1 MSETLPFPDT
11 AVGSAATAEP
21 PAVLRA
27 ALMRHVPFSA
37 MSLAQV
43 GQFVEAARPLHFRA
57 GDVVLQPA
65 DGPVQ
70 ALLFVRDG
78 SITGRHGMADSAGPF
93 EYVAGDI
100 FPVGAVLGQRAVTAT
115 YTANDDSLCLALPAA
130 EVQRLAATSP
140 VFADFLNRRVMHYL
154 ALSQRALQQGAAAH
168 ALDARL
174 SSLPHRQPLACSAS
188 TPLVEAL
195 AAMHARRVGSVLVLD
210 TAQAPLGILT
220 RHDIL
225 GRVTLPQ
232 RALDTPIGEV
242 MSTPV
247 HALTVGHTLQD
258 AALAMARHG
267 IRHLPVTEA
276 GRVVNIVS
284 ERDLFA
290 LQRLSLK
297 QLSTQIR
304 AAADADALR
313 HLAGEIRSLAR
324 NLLAQG
330 VQARQTTE
338 LISHLND
345 LLTERLVQL
354 VAARRGMD
362 LAQACWLAFGSEGRG
377 EQTVATDQDNGLVF
391 HSRDPATDR
400 LQWLALAREVND
412 ALDACGYPLC
422 KGLVMAS
429 NPECCL
435 TPDEWRAR
443 FAHWIE
449 HGAPE
454 DLLKASIY
462 FDLRPLCGN
471 LTLAQPLQAMPAQ
484 EAARVPRF
492 LKQLAGNTLR
502 YRVPLNW
509 RGALETQAVEGHD
522 MLDLKLHGTAIF
534 VDAAR
539 LFALAQG
546 LPLLGTRERL
556 EGAAPGMHVAAHESE
571 AWVSAFEFLQGLRL
585 RAQLADG
592 HASAAPAAN
601 PNLIDVAT
609 LNDIDRRILKEAV
622 RVARRLLQR
631 VELDY
636 GR

>member
-1 MSETLPFPDT
+1 MNIQRSPPEAAAPGARDALPEEV
-11 AVGSAATAEP
+11 ACHA
-21 PAVLRA
+21 
-27 ALMRHVPFSA
+27 PFA
-37 MSLAQV
+37 QMTVAQV
-43 GQFVEAARPLHFRA
+43 VQFIAAARPVQYAA
-57 GDVVLQPA
+57 GSVVLQPA

-70 ALLFVRDG
+70 ALLLVLAGR
-78 SITGRHGMADSAGPF
+78 ITGRSGMADTAGPF
-93 EYVAGDI
+93 EYAPGDL
-100 FPVGAVLGQRAVTAT
+100 FPVGALLGERAVTAT
-115 YTANDDSLCLALPAA
+115 YTADEDSRCLSLPATD
-130 EVQRLAATSP
+130 VLRLAAASP
-140 VFADFLNRRVMHYL
+140 AFADFLNRRVMRFL
-154 ALSQRALQQGAAAH
+154 TLTQRALQRSGATQT
-168 ALDARL
+168 LDARL
-174 SSLPHRQPLACSAS
+174 STLPAKQALACGPA
-188 TPLVEAL
+188 TPLKQALEA
-195 AAMHARRVGSVLVLD
+195 MQERGVGSMLVVDD
-210 TAQAPLGILT
+210 TQAPLGILT

-232 RALDTPIGEV
+232 RPLHAPIAEV
-242 MSTPV
+242 MSTPI
-247 HALTVGHTLQD
+247 HALSSEHTLQD

-267 IRHLPVTEA
+267 IRHLPVTEG
-276 GRVVNIVS
+276 GRVVSIVS

-290 LQRLSLK
+290 LQRLSLTH
-297 QLSTQIR
+297 LSTHLR
-304 AAADADALR
+304 AAPDIDALR
-313 HLAGEIRSLAR
+313 HLAREIRDFAR
-324 NLLAQG
+324 NLLGQG

-345 LLTERLVQL
+345 VLTERLVRM
-354 VAARRGMD
+354 VAAQRGMD
-362 LAQACWLAFGSEGRG
+362 LGQACWLAFGSEGRG

-391 HSRDPATDR
+391 ASSHPAEDR
-400 LQWLALAREVND
+400 PRWLALAREVNE

-422 KGLVMAS
+422 KGQVMAS

-435 TPDEWRAR
+435 TSDEWRTR

-471 LTLAQPLQAMPAQ
+471 AVLAQELQAMPAR
-484 EAARVPRF
+484 EAAKVPRF
-492 LKQLAGNTLR
+492 LKQMAGNALR

-509 RGALETQAVEGHD
+509 RGALETQTLDGRE

-546 LPLLGTRERL
+546 LPALGTRARL
-556 EGAAPGMHVAAHESE
+556 EAAAPGMRVAARESE

-585 RAQLADG
+585 QAQVTTAEG
-592 HASAAPAAN
+592 AAPAAGN
-601 PNLIDVAT
+601 PNLIDVDT
-609 LNDIDRRILKEAV
+609 LDDIERSILKESM

-631 VELDY
+631 IELDY

>member
-1 MSETLPFPDT
+1 MSETPSNPD
-11 AVGSAATAEP
+11 AAEAC
-21 PAVLRA
+21 A
-27 ALMRHVPFSA
+27 ALAALGAELARHAPFSV
-37 MSLAQV
+37 MSPAQV
-43 GQFVEAARPLHFRA
+43 AQFIEAARPLQFRR
-57 GDVVLQPA
+57 GEVVLQPA

-70 ALLFVRDG
+70 TLLLMREG
-78 SITGRHGMADSAGPF
+78 RITGRRGMADSAGPF
-93 EYVAGDI
+93 EYVAGDL
-100 FPVGAVLGQRAVTAT
+100 FPVGALLGQRAVTAT
-115 YTANDDSLCLALPAA
+115 YTANDDSVCLALPAA
-130 EVQRLAATSP
+130 EVQRLAAASP
-140 VFADFLNRRVMHYL
+140 AFADFLNRRVMDFL
-154 ALSQRALQQGAAAH
+154 TLSQRALQRSGAAH
-168 ALDARL
+168 TLDARL
-174 SSLPHRQPLACSAS
+174 SSLPRKEPLACSPA
-188 TPLVEAL
+188 TPLAQAL
-195 AAMHARRVGSVLVLD
+195 AAMHERGTGSVLVLD
-210 TAQAPLGILT
+210 AALAPVGILT

-232 RALDTPIGEV
+232 RALTTPIAEV
-242 MSTPV
+242 MSSPV
-247 HALTVGHTLQD
+247 QSLTTEHTLQD
-258 AALAMARHG
+258 AALVMARHG

-290 LQRLSLK
+290 LQRLSLR
-297 QLSTQIR
+297 QLSAQIR
-304 AAADADALR
+304 AAPDVDTLR
-313 HLAGEIRSLAR
+313 HLAGEIRAFAR
-324 NLLAQG
+324 NLLDQG

-345 LLTERLVQL
+345 VLTERLVLL
-354 VAARRGMD
+354 VAAQRGMD
-362 LAQACWLAFGSEGRG
+362 LGQASWLAFGSEGRG

-391 HSRDPATDR
+391 ASHDPDTDR
-400 LQWLALAREVND
+400 PRWLALAREVND

-422 KGLVMAS
+422 KGRVMAS

-435 TPDEWRAR
+435 TPDEWCAR

-471 LTLAQPLQAMPAQ
+471 ASLAQALQAMPAR

-509 RGALETQAVEGHD
+509 RGAIETQTVDSRE

-539 LFALAQG
+539 VFALAQG
-546 LPLLGTRERL
+546 LPVLGTRARL
-556 EGAAPGMHVAAHESE
+556 EAAAPGMHVAPRESE

-585 RAQLADG
+585 RAQVAETPAG
-592 HASAAPAAN
+592 ASAPGH
-601 PNLIDVAT
+601 PNLIDVGT
-609 LNDIDRRILKEAV
+609 LDDIERSILKEAL

-631 VELDY
+631 IELDY

>member
-1 MSETLPFPDT
+1 MSESPPLPDAAAARATL
-11 AVGSAATAEP
+11 AGQGAEL
-21 PAVLRA
+21 A
-27 ALMRHVPFSA
+27 RHAPFSA
-37 MSLAQV
+37 MSLSQV
-43 GQFVEAARPLHFRA
+43 GQFIEAARPLPFRR

-70 ALLFVRDG
+70 ALLLVREG
-78 SITGRHGMADSAGPF
+78 SITGRSGMADTAGPF
-93 EYVAGDI
+93 EYVAGDL
-100 FPVGAVLGQRAVTAT
+100 FPVGAVLGERAVTAT
-115 YTANDDSLCLALPAA
+115 YTANDDGLCLALPTA
-130 EVQRLAATSP
+130 EVQRLAAASP
-140 VFADFLNRRVMHYL
+140 AFADFLNRRVMDFL
-154 ALSQRALQQGAAAH
+154 ALSQRALQRSGAAH
-168 ALDARL
+168 TLDARL
-174 SSLPHRQPLACSAS
+174 SSLPRKQPLACSPT
-188 TPLVEAL
+188 TPLAQAL
-195 AAMHARRVGSVLVLD
+195 AAMHERRVGSVLVLD
-210 TAQAPLGILT
+210 AAQAPLGILT

-232 RALDTPIGEV
+232 RALTTPIAEV
-242 MSTPV
+242 MSAPLQT
-247 HALTVGHTLQD
+247 LTTEHTLQD

-267 IRHLPVTEA
+267 IRHLPVTEG
-276 GRVVNIVS
+276 GRVVNVVS

-304 AAADADALR
+304 AAGDVDTLR
-313 HLAGEIRSLAR
+313 HLAGEIRGFAR
-324 NLLAQG
+324 NLLGQG

-345 LLTERLVQL
+345 VLTERLVL
-354 VAARRGMD
+354 MVAARRGLDMG
-362 LAQACWLAFGSEGRG
+362 QACWLAFGSEGRG

-391 HSRDPATDR
+391 ASRDPATDR
-400 LQWLALAREVND
+400 PQWLALALEVNE

-422 KGLVMAS
+422 KGQVMAS

-462 FDLRPLCGN
+462 FDLRPLCGDAS
-471 LTLAQPLQAMPAQ
+471 LAQALQAMPAR
-484 EAARVPRF
+484 EASRVPRF
-492 LKQLAGNTLR
+492 LKQLAGNALR

-509 RGALETQAVEGHD
+509 RGALETQTVNGRE

-546 LPLLGTRERL
+546 LPVLGTRARL
-556 EGAAPGMHVAAHESE
+556 EAAAPGMRVAARESE

-585 RAQLADG
+585 QVQVAETG
-592 HASAAPAAN
+592 APPAGNA
-601 PNLIDVAT
+601 NLIDVGT
-609 LNDIDRRILKEAV
+609 LDDIERSVLKEAM

-631 VELDY
+631 IELDY

>member
-1 MSETLPFPDT
+1 MSETPSLPE
-11 AVGSAATAEP
+11 AAAAP
-21 PAVLRA
+21 A
-27 ALMRHVPFSA
+27 ALAGLGAELARHAPFSA
-37 MSLAQV
+37 MSPAQV
-43 GQFVEAARPLHFRA
+43 GQFIAAAQPLQFQR

-70 ALLFVRDG
+70 ALLLVREG
-78 SITGRHGMADSAGPF
+78 SITGSHGMADTAGPF
-93 EYVAGDI
+93 EYVEGDL

-115 YTANDDSLCLALPAA
+115 YVANDDSRCLALPAA
-130 EVQRLAATSP
+130 EVQRLAAASP
-140 VFADFLNRRVMHYL
+140 AFADFLNRRVMDFL
-154 ALSQRALQQGAAAH
+154 ALSRRALQRSAAAH
-168 ALDARL
+168 TLDARL
-174 SSLPHRQPLACSAS
+174 SSLPRKQPLACSPATS
-188 TPLVEAL
+188 LAQAL
-195 AAMHARRVGSVLVLD
+195 AAMHERGVGSMLVLD
-210 TAQAPLGILT
+210 AAAAPLGILT

-232 RALDTPIGEV
+232 RALTTPIAEV
-242 MSTPV
+242 MSTPLQTLST
-247 HALTVGHTLQD
+247 AHTLQD

-267 IRHLPVTEA
+267 IRHLPVTEG
-276 GRVVNIVS
+276 GRVVNVVS

-290 LQRLSLK
+290 LQRLSLT

-304 AAADADALR
+304 SAPDIDALR
-313 HLAGEIRSLAR
+313 HLAGEIRAYAR
-324 NLLAQG
+324 NLLGQG

-345 LLTERLVQL
+345 LLTDRLVL
-354 VAARRGMD
+354 MVAARRGMD
-362 LAQACWLAFGSEGRG
+362 MGQACWLAFGSEGRG

-391 HSRDPATDR
+391 ASRDPATDR
-400 LQWLALAREVND
+400 PRWLALAREVNE

-422 KGLVMAS
+422 KGQVMAS

-462 FDLRPLCGN
+462 FDLRPLCGQAA
-471 LTLAQPLQAMPAQ
+471 LAQALQAMPAR

-509 RGALETQAVEGHD
+509 RGALETQTVTGRE

-546 LPLLGTRERL
+546 LPVLGTRARL
-556 EGAAPGMHVAAHESE
+556 EAAAPGMHVAARESE

-585 RAQLADG
+585 QVQVADAG
-592 HASAAPAAN
+592 APPAGN
-601 PNLIDVAT
+601 PNLIDVGT
-609 LNDIDRRILKEAV
+609 LDDIERSILKEAM

>member
-1 MSETLPFPDT
+1 MSETPTPT
-11 AVGSAATAEP
+11 NATAHDTSADLR
-21 PAVLRA
+21 AVLA
-27 ALMRHVPFSA
+27 RHAPFSA
-37 MSLAQV
+37 MPLAQV
-43 GQFVEAARPLHFRA
+43 GQFIDASRPLPFKR

-70 ALLFVRDG
+70 SLLFVREG
-78 SITGRHGMADSAGPF
+78 SITGRHGMAETAGPF
-93 EYVAGDI
+93 EYVAGDL
-100 FPVGAVLGQRAVTAT
+100 FPVGAVLGERAVTAT
-115 YTANDDSLCLALPAA
+115 YTANEDSLCLALPAA
-130 EVQRLAATSP
+130 EVQRLAAASP
-140 VFADFLNRRVMHYL
+140 TFADFLNRRVMDFL
-154 ALSQRALQQGAAAH
+154 ALSQRALQHGGAAH
-168 ALDARL
+168 TLDARL
-174 SSLPHRQPLACSAS
+174 SSLPRKQPLACDPD
-188 TPLVEAL
+188 TPLAQAL
-195 AAMHARRVGSVLVLD
+195 AAMHERRVGSVLVLD
-210 TAQAPLGILT
+210 AAQSPLGILT

-232 RALDTPIGEV
+232 LPLQTPIAEV
-242 MSTPV
+242 MSTPLQT
-247 HALTVGHTLQD
+247 LTTEHTLQD

-267 IRHLPVTEA
+267 IRHLPVTEG

-304 AAADADALR
+304 AAPDVDALR
-313 HLAGEIRSLAR
+313 HLAGEIRGFAR

-345 LLTERLVQL
+345 VLTERLVL
-354 VAARRGMD
+354 MVAARRGMD
-362 LAQACWLAFGSEGRG
+362 MGQACWLAFGSEGRG

-391 HSRDPATDR
+391 ASPDPANDR
-400 LQWLALAREVND
+400 PRWLALAREVND

-422 KGLVMAS
+422 KGQVMAS

-435 TPDEWRAR
+435 TEGEWRAR

-471 LTLAQPLQAMPAQ
+471 AALAQALQAMPAR
-484 EAARVPRF
+484 EAAKVPRF
-492 LKQLAGNTLR
+492 LKQLAGNALR

-509 RGALETQAVEGHD
+509 RGALETQTVDGREW
-522 MLDLKLHGTAIF
+522 LDLKLHGTAIF

-546 LPLLGTRERL
+546 LPVLGTRARL
-556 EGAAPGMHVAAHESE
+556 EAAAPGMRVAAREGE
-571 AWVSAFEFLQGLRL
+571 AWVSAFEVLQGLRL
-585 RAQLADG
+585 QAQVSEG
-592 HASAAPAAN
+592 AAPPAGN
-601 PNLIDVAT
+601 PNLIDVGT
-609 LNDIDRRILKEAV
+609 LDDIERSILKEAM

-631 VELDY
+631 IELDY
-636 GR
+636 GP

>member
-1 MSETLPFPDT
+1 MSETPSNPD
-11 AVGSAATAEP
+11 AAEAC
-21 PAVLRA
+21 A
-27 ALMRHVPFSA
+27 ALAALGAELARHAPFSA
-37 MSLAQV
+37 MTPAQV
-43 GQFVEAARPLHFRA
+43 AQFIEAARPLQFRR
-57 GDVVLQPA
+57 GEVVLQPA

-70 ALLFVRDG
+70 TLLLVRQG
-78 SITGRHGMADSAGPF
+78 SITGRRGMADSAGPF
-93 EYVAGDI
+93 EYVAGDL

-115 YTANDDSLCLALPAA
+115 YTANDDSVCLALSAD
-130 EVQRLAATSP
+130 EVQRLATASP
-140 VFADFLNRRVMHYL
+140 AFADFLNRRVMDFL
-154 ALSQRALQQGAAAH
+154 TLSQRALQRSGAAH
-168 ALDARL
+168 TLDARL
-174 SSLPHRQPLACSAS
+174 SSLPRKEPLACSPA
-188 TPLVEAL
+188 TPLAQAL
-195 AAMHARRVGSVLVLD
+195 AAMHERGTGSVLVLD
-210 TAQAPLGILT
+210 AAQAPVGILT

-232 RALDTPIGEV
+232 RALTTPIAEV
-242 MSTPV
+242 MSSPV
-247 HALTVGHTLQD
+247 QSLTTEHTLQD
-258 AALAMARHG
+258 AALVMARHG

-276 GRVVNIVS
+276 GRIVNIVS

-290 LQRLSLK
+290 LQRLSLR
-297 QLSTQIR
+297 QLSAQIR
-304 AAADADALR
+304 AAPDVDTLR
-313 HLAGEIRSLAR
+313 HLAGEIRAFAR
-324 NLLAQG
+324 NLLDQG

-345 LLTERLVQL
+345 VLTERLVLL
-354 VAARRGMD
+354 VAAQSGMD
-362 LAQACWLAFGSEGRG
+362 LGQASWLAFGSEGRG
-377 EQTVATDQDNGLVF
+377 EQTIATDQDNGLVF
-391 HSRDPATDR
+391 ASHDPDTDR
-400 LQWLALAREVND
+400 PRWLALAREVND

-422 KGLVMAS
+422 KGRVMAS

-471 LTLAQPLQAMPAQ
+471 AALAQALQAMPAR

-509 RGALETQAVEGHD
+509 RGAIETQAVDGRE

-539 LFALAQG
+539 VFALAQG
-546 LPLLGTRERL
+546 LPVLGTRARL
-556 EGAAPGMHVAAHESE
+556 EAAAPGMHVAPRESE

-585 RAQLADG
+585 RAQVAETPAG
-592 HASAAPAAN
+592 ASAPGN
-601 PNLIDVAT
+601 PNLIDVGT
-609 LNDIDRRILKEAV
+609 LDDIERSILKEAL

-631 VELDY
+631 IELDY

>member
-1 MSETLPFPDT
+1 MSVTPPPPDN
-11 AVGSAATAEP
+11 ATVPASL
-21 PAVLRA
+21 AVLGA
-27 ALMRHVPFSA
+27 ELARHAPFST
-37 MSLAQV
+37 MSPAQV
-43 GQFVEAARPLHFRA
+43 GQFIEASSPRRFQR
-57 GDVVLQPA
+57 GEVVLQPA
-65 DGPVQ
+65 DGAVQ
-70 ALLFVRDG
+70 ALLYVREG
-78 SITGRHGMADSAGPF
+78 SISGRHGMADSTGPF
-93 EYVAGDI
+93 EYVAGDL

-130 EVQRLAATSP
+130 EVQRLAAASP
-140 VFADFLNRRVMHYL
+140 AFADFLNRRVMDFL
-154 ALSQRALQQGAAAH
+154 ALSQRALQRSGAAH
-168 ALDARL
+168 TLDARL
-174 SSLPHRQPLACSAS
+174 SSLPRKQPLACGPA
-188 TPLVEAL
+188 TPLAQAL
-195 AAMHARRVGSVLVLD
+195 AAMHERRVGSVLVLD
-210 TAQAPLGILT
+210 AAQAPLGILT

-232 RALDTPIGEV
+232 RALSTPVAEV
-242 MSTPV
+242 MSAPLQT
-247 HALTVGHTLQD
+247 LSTEHTLQD
-258 AALAMARHG
+258 AALVMARHG
-267 IRHLPVTEA
+267 IRHLPVTEG

-304 AAADADALR
+304 AAGDLDTLR
-313 HLAGEIRSLAR
+313 HLAGEIRGFAR
-324 NLLAQG
+324 NLLEQG

-345 LLTERLVQL
+345 VLTERLVQM
-354 VAARRGMD
+354 VAAQRGMD
-362 LAQACWLAFGSEGRG
+362 LQQACWLAFGSEGRG

-391 HSRDPATDR
+391 VSRDPATDR
-400 LQWLALAREVND
+400 PQWLALARVVNE

-422 KGLVMAS
+422 KGQVMAS

-435 TPDEWRAR
+435 TPDEWQAR

-471 LTLAQPLQAMPAQ
+471 ATLAQALQAMPAR

-492 LKQLAGNTLR
+492 LKQLADNTLR

-509 RGALETQAVEGHD
+509 RGALETQTVHGRER
-522 MLDLKLHGTAIF
+522 LDLKLHGTAIF

-539 LFALAQG
+539 VFALAQG
-546 LPLLGTRERL
+546 LPVLGTRARL
-556 EGAAPGMHVAAHESE
+556 EAVAPGMHVAARESE
-571 AWVSAFEFLQGLRL
+571 AWVSAFEYLQGLRL
-585 RAQLADG
+585 RAQLADVPAG
-592 HASAAPAAN
+592 TPAPGN
-601 PNLIDVAT
+601 PNLIDVGT
-609 LNDIDRRILKEAV
+609 LDDIERSILKEAL

-631 VELDY
+631 IELDY
-636 GR
+636 AR

>member
-1 MSETLPFPDT
+1 MSESPSLPDT
-11 AVGSAATAEP
+11 AQARAMLAGQGAEL
-21 PAVLRA
+21 A
-27 ALMRHVPFSA
+27 RHAPFSA
-37 MSLAQV
+37 MTPSQV
-43 GQFVEAARPLHFRA
+43 SQFIEAAQPRRFTSGA
-57 GDVVLQPA
+57 VVLQPA

-70 ALLFVRDG
+70 ALLLVREG
-78 SITGRHGMADSAGPF
+78 SITGSHGLADTAGPF
-93 EYVAGDI
+93 EYVAGDL

-130 EVQRLAATSP
+130 EVQRLAAASP
-140 VFADFLNRRVMHYL
+140 AFADFLNRRVMDFL
-154 ALSQRALQQGAAAH
+154 ALSKRALQRSGTAH

-174 SSLPHRQPLACSAS
+174 SSLPRKQSLTCSPATPLAQ
-188 TPLVEAL
+188 AL
-195 AAMHARRVGSVLVLD
+195 AAMHERGVGSVLVTD
-210 TAQAPLGILT
+210 DAASPLGILT

-232 RALDTPIGEV
+232 RALTTPIAEV
-242 MSTPV
+242 MSTPLQT
-247 HALTVGHTLQD
+247 LTTEHTLQD
-258 AALAMARHG
+258 AALVMARHG
-267 IRHLPVTEA
+267 IRHLPVTEG

-304 AAADADALR
+304 AAPDVDTLR
-313 HLAGEIRSLAR
+313 HLAGEIRALAR
-324 NLLAQG
+324 NLLGQG

-345 LLTERLVQL
+345 VLTERLVL
-354 VAARRGMD
+354 MLAARRGMD
-362 LAQACWLAFGSEGRG
+362 MGQACWLAFGSEGRG

-391 HSRDPATDR
+391 ASRDPATDR
-400 LQWLALAREVND
+400 PQWLALARDVNE

-422 KGLVMAS
+422 KGQVMAS

-435 TPDEWRAR
+435 TADEWHAR
-443 FAHWIE
+443 FSHWIE

-471 LTLAQPLQAMPAQ
+471 AALAQALQAMPAR

-509 RGALETQAVEGHD
+509 RGAFETQTVDGRE

-546 LPLLGTRERL
+546 LPVLGTRARL
-556 EGAAPGMHVAAHESE
+556 EAAAPGMRVAAREGE

-585 RAQLADG
+585 RVQVAEDG
-592 HASAAPAAN
+592 EGAAPAGN
-601 PNLIDVAT
+601 PNMIEVAT
-609 LNDIDRRILKEAV
+609 LDDIERSILKEAM

>member
-1 MSETLPFPDT
+1 MTDIPPLPGAAHSSVAPSTL
-11 AVGSAATAEP
+11 AGE
-21 PAVLRA
+21 
-27 ALMRHVPFSA
+27 LMRRAPFA
-37 MSLAQV
+37 QMAAAQV
-43 GQFVEAARPLHFRA
+43 EQLLAAAQPVQFRA
-57 GDVVLQPA
+57 GDVVLEPA
-65 DGPVQ
+65 SGPVQ
-70 ALLFVRDG
+70 ALLLVRQG
-78 SITGRHGMADSAGPF
+78 RITGRSGMADTAGPF
-93 EYVAGDI
+93 EYLAGDL
-100 FPVGAVLGQRAVTAT
+100 FPVGALLGERAVTAT
-115 YTANDDSLCLALPAA
+115 YTADEASVCLALPAA
-130 EVQRLAATSP
+130 EVQRIAAASP
-140 VFADFLNRRVMHYL
+140 AFADFLNRRVMSFL
-154 ALSQRALQQGAAAH
+154 ALSQRALQQAGAAH
-168 ALDARL
+168 TLDARL
-174 SSLPHRQPLACSAS
+174 SSLPRKQPLACGPA
-188 TPLVEAL
+188 TPLAEAL
-195 AAMHARRVGSVLVLD
+195 ASMHEARVGSMLVLD
-210 TAQAPLGILT
+210 AAQAPLGILT

-232 RALDTPIGEV
+232 LALHTPIAEV
-242 MSTPV
+242 MSAPLQ
-247 HALTVGHTLQD
+247 ALTLEHTLQD

-267 IRHLPVTEA
+267 IRHLAVTEG

-297 QLSTQIR
+297 QLSTQLR
-304 AAADADALR
+304 AAPDTAALR
-313 HLAGEIRSLAR
+313 HLAGEIRAFAR
-324 NLLAQG
+324 NLLGQG

-345 LLTERLVQL
+345 VLTERLVQL

-362 LAQACWLAFGSEGRG
+362 LGQACWLAFGSEGRG

-391 HSRDPATDR
+391 VSDAPDVDR
-400 LQWLALAREVND
+400 PRWLALALEVNE

-422 KGLVMAS
+422 KGQVMAS

-471 LTLAQPLQAMPAQ
+471 AALAQALQAMPAR

-492 LKQLAGNTLR
+492 LKQLAGNALR

-509 RGALETQAVEGHD
+509 RGALETQTVDGREV
-522 MLDLKLHGTAIF
+522 LDLKLHGTAIF

-546 LPLLGTRERL
+546 LPLLGTRARL
-556 EGAAPGMHVAAHESE
+556 EGAAPGMRVAPRESE
-571 AWVSAFEFLQGLRL
+571 AWVRAFEYLQGLRL
-585 RAQLADG
+585 QVQVADG
-592 HASAAPAAN
+592 AGAFAAAN
-601 PNLIDVAT
+601 PNLIDVGA
-609 LNDIDRRILKEAV
+609 LDDIERRILKEAV
-622 RVARRLLQR
+622 RVARQLLQR
-631 VELDY
+631 IELDY
-636 GR
+636 GA